1 MLLTYTEENYLKTL
15 LKLTLESKRAEA
27 GTNELATHLMVKPA
41 TVSDMLKKLKE
52 KQLVDYEKYGKIT
65 LTDEGKKIGI
75 EIIDY
80 GRHSSTKNSNLPGMK
95 YMKLP
100 NNWSTYILLN

>member
-65 LTDEGKKIGI
+65 LTEEGKKIGI
-75 EIIDY
+75 EIIR
-80 GRHSSTKNSNLPGMK
+80 RHRQSSRRCPK
-95 YMKLP
+95 
-100 NNWSTYILLN
+100 